1 VLRRTCATVRGGFLL
16 MFRGEVT
23 GTEEFMCNCEGW
35 FFVDVSG

>member
-1 VLRRTCATVRGGFLL
+1 VRGGFVL

-23 GTEEFMCNCEGW
+23 GAEEDMCNCEGW